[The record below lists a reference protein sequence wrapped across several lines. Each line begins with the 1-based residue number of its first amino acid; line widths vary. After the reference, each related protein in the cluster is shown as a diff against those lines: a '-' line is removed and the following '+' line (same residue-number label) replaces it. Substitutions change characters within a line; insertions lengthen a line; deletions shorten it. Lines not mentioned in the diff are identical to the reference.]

1 MIEVAFYGGVTLS
14 MDKERATDISISV
27 RPLTWYPTTH
37 FSPNWKDMDLMGGL
51 FSGQKRG
58 QNLQLGLREQG
69 EMALSSKRVDLEKE
83 KFFYGEGGEAL
94 EQAVS

>member
-1 MIEVAFYGGVTLS
+1 MVPHNTLLSKLERYGFDGC
-14 MDKERATDISISV
+14 
-27 RPLTWYPTTH
+27 P
-37 FSPNWKDMDLMGGL
+37 L

-58 QNLQLGLREQG
+58 QNLQLGLTEQG

>member
-1 MIEVAFYGGVTLS
+1 MVPHNTLLS
-14 MDKERATDISISV
+14 KLERCGFDGC
-27 RPLTWYPTTH
+27 PL
-37 FSPNWKDMDLMGGL
+37 FRR
-51 FSGQKRG
+51 QKRG
-58 QNLQLGLREQG
+58 QNLQLGLIEQG